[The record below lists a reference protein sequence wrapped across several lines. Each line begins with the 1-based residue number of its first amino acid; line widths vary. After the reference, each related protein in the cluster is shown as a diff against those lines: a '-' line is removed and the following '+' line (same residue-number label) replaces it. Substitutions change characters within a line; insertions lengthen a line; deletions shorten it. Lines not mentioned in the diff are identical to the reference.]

1 MKIGQKVTRYPVSFS
16 EPDGKKGQKPMT
28 GTVVYIHP
36 LGRFHIVEFELR
48 GGKVQE
54 RASREQKTDEEDGHD
69 VSI

>member
-16 EPDGKKGQKPMT
+16 EPDGKKGQKPVT

-36 LGRFHIVEFELR
+36 LGRFHIVQFELR
-48 GGKVQE
+48 VGRYR
-54 RASREQKTDEEDGHD
+54 RASRGQKTDEEDGHD

>member
-36 LGRFHIVEFELR
+36 LGRFHIVELSCGAGR
-48 GGKVQE
+48 CR
-54 RASREQKTDEEDGHD
+54 RASRGQKTDEEDGHD

>member
-16 EPDGKKGQKPMT
+16 EPDGKEGQKPVT

-54 RASREQKTDEEDGHD
+54 SFQGTED
-69 VSI
+69 

>member
-1 MKIGQKVTRYPVSFS
+1 
-16 EPDGKKGQKPMT
+16 MT

-48 GGKVQE
+48 SGRCR
-54 RASREQKTDEEDGHD
+54 RASRGQKTDEEDGHD

>member
-48 GGKVQE
+48 G
-54 RASREQKTDEEDGHD
+54 REGTGELPGDRRLTRGAGHD